1 MWQGSMHGRGACM
14 AGGRCGRGNA
24 WHGGVCDWGGA
35 CMVGWCMVGTC
46 VAGGNACQ
54 GGHAWQGAYLLPPAN
69 EVWGKVIHMSVI
81 LFTGGGMCGRDGGV
95 HGGRPRVCAVGGMYG
110 RGMCG
115 GGMHGRGHAWQGCAW
130 WGHVWQEGMH
140 VKGGMHGKGACVAG
154 GCMVG
159 GMRGRYYEIRSMS
172 GRYASYWNAF
182 LFDLLLRLV
191 SSVKTTFDC
200 DQHCCIY
207 ALVLQLK
214 SRKLYFFGCQLVHSK
229 LIYFGDILMLSIF
242 LFNSVNGFV
251 RSLMCNTD

>member
-1 MWQGSMHGRGACM
+1 MWQGGMHGRGACM
-14 AGGRCGRGNA
+14 AGGRCGRGNT
-24 WHGGVCDWGGA
+24 WHGGVCDQGGMHVGVV
-35 CMVGWCMVGTC
+35 CM
-46 VAGGNACQ
+46 AGGC
-54 GGHAWQGAYLLPPAN
+54 AWQGAYLLPPAN
-69 EVWGKVIHMSVI
+69 EVWGKVIFLHMSVI

-95 HGGRPRVCAVGGMYG
+95 HGGGPRVCVVGGMHG

-115 GGMHGRGHAWQGCAW
+115 GGMHGRGCAW

-140 VKGGMHGKGACVAG
+140 VKGDMRGRGVHGG

-159 GMRGRYYEIRSMS
+159 GMHGRYYEIRSMS

-182 LFDLLLRLV
+182 LFDLLLRFV

-214 SRKLYFFGCQLVHSK
+214 SRKLYFFGCQLLHSK
-229 LIYFGDILMLSIF
+229 LIYFADILMLSIF
-242 LFNSVNGFV
+242 LFNCVNGFV